1 MANVNP
7 KVQEKL
13 QQAEVVTDSLL
24 TRAAA
29 GLTKLAA
36 SRYSLWVVVSL
47 VVVAGV
53 LWFIFKK

>member
-1 MANVNP
+1 MANTNP
-7 KVQEKL
+7 KMQEKL
-13 QQAEVVTDSLL
+13 EQAEAKTDSLL

-36 SRYSLWVVVSL
+36 SRYSLWIVVGI